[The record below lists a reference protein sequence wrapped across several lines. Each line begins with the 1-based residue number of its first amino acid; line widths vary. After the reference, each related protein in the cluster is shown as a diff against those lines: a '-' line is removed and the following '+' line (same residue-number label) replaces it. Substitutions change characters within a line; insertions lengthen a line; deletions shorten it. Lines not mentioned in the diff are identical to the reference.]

1 MQTQPPAKGGC
12 VALPRETI
20 LMAIAFA
27 TWLRRVAGA
36 IVLISSFATWSL
48 SAEPTQPEQLYEQLK
63 KSEEHGN
70 KLLAERWHK
79 LVRQRQWV
87 DASGKH
93 RTYARYVDHDPNLQ
107 SVKLLV
113 LVKKGDQQS
122 FKEGSVA
129 LSRLSKND
137 QAAVKRIAMVRKQVE
152 KALADSPLGTE
163 GAIGEEGSREA
174 MLTAGEGREEFTP
187 PTADA
192 AVDAAPPIDPSLP
205 AWRRDFAAFAAN
217 LSVSADRE
225 SGQTA
230 LSWGELPQLEVVYG
244 KERMLAGLRALPPE
258 QQPVSAMMMLALQYQ
273 AALIALG
280 EVHWEASL
288 VGSGDPAGELQ
299 HDLQLPSPFTLSLI
313 ADPKYA
319 VDVSQSSRGGP
330 VRFIGRFAALGG
342 FAESPQIKLFVRLPS
357 DQLASQAIPV
367 PQEVLLGA
375 APGASGGLAPS
386 GPPTEIPG
394 AGQPDASPYRR

>member
-1 MQTQPPAKGGC
+1 
-12 VALPRETI
+12 
-20 LMAIAFA
+20 MAIAFA

-36 IVLISSFATWSL
+36 IVLVSFFATGL
-48 SAEPTQPEQLYEQLK
+48 HSAEPTQPEQLYEQLK

-152 KALADSPLGTE
+152 KALADSPLGAE
-163 GAIGEEGSREA
+163 GGLGDESSREA
-174 MLTAGEGREEFTP
+174 MVTAGEGREAFTP
-187 PTADA
+187 STADA
-192 AVDAAPPIDPSLP
+192 AATVDAAPPIDPSLP

-225 SGQTA
+225 SGQTTPT
-230 LSWGELPQLEVVYG
+230 WGELPQLEVVYG

-280 EVHWEASL
+280 EVNWEASL
-288 VGSGDPAGELQ
+288 VGLNNPVGELQ
-299 HDLQLPSPFTLSLI
+299 HDLQLPSPFTLSLV

-319 VDVSQSSRGGP
+319 VDVSQPGRGGP

-357 DQLASQAIPV
+357 DQLATQAIPV
-367 PQEVLLGA
+367 PQEVLLGP
-375 APGASGGLAPS
+375 APGVGEGLAPS
-386 GPPTEIPG
+386 GPPTERSP
-394 AGQPDASPYRR
+394 AGQPNVAEYRR